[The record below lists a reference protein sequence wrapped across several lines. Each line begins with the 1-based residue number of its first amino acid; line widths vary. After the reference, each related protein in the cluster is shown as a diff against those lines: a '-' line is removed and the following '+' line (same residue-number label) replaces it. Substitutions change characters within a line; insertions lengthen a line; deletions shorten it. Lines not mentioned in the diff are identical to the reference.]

1 MELLRS
7 VCDSLSL
14 LARDRRLLDIDLVE
28 PFFDSLELLVT
39 FL

>member
-1 MELLRS
+1 MELLGP

-14 LARDRRLLDIDLVE
+14 LARDRRLLDIDFVE
-28 PFFDSLELLVT
+28 LFCYSLELLVT